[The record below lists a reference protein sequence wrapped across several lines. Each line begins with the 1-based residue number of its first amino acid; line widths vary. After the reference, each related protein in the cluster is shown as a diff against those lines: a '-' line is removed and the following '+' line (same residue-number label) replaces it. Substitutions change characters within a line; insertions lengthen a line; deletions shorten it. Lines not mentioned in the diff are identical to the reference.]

1 MYRILVCDDEKDIV
15 SALKIY
21 LMADG
26 YQVFEAYNGREALEI
41 LKNEDIH
48 LVLMDIMMPEMDG
61 ITAMLKIREVSNVP
75 VILLTA
81 KSEDTDK
88 VLGLTVGADDYV
100 TKPFNPEELVARV
113 ESQLRRIEMIR
124 EGKNKRS
131 NVIRIGGLEVDESE
145 SDVTVDGRKVRLTPI
160 EHRILL
166 FLVRNAGTTYS
177 STELYEN
184 IWGEIPVDTKN
195 IVAVHIR
202 HIREKIEID
211 PKNPRYVKVVW
222 GRGYKIQSQTE
233 N

>member
-1 MYRILVCDDEKDIV
+1 MKRILVCDDDHEIV
-15 SALKIY
+15 QAICVY
-21 LMADG
+21 LTDAG
-26 YQVFEAYNGREALEI
+26 FEIVRAYSGKEALQC
-41 LKNEDIH
+41 
-48 LVLMDIMMPEMDG
+48 VLDPDQQIDLIIMDVMMPEVNG
-61 ITAMLKIREVSNVP
+61 IEATKKIRELYNIPIIMLS
-75 VILLTA
+75 A
-81 KSEDTDK
+81 KSEDEDK
-88 VLGLTVGADDYV
+88 ITGLKIGADDYM
-100 TKPFNPEELVARV
+100 TKPFNPEELVAR
-113 ESQLRRIEMIR
+113 
-124 EGKNKRS
+124 

-166 FLVRNAGTTYS
+166 FLVRNAGTNYS

>member
-1 MYRILVCDDEKDIV
+1 MAKILVCDDDHEIV
-15 SALKIY
+15 QAICVY
-21 LMADG
+21 LTDAG
-26 YQVFEAYNGREALEI
+26 FEIVQAYSGKEALQC
-41 LKNEDIH
+41 
-48 LVLMDIMMPEMDG
+48 VLDPDQQIDLIIMDVMMPEVNG
-61 ITAMLKIREVSNVP
+61 IEATKKIRELYNIPIIMLS
-75 VILLTA
+75 A
-81 KSEDTDK
+81 KSEDEDK
-88 VLGLTVGADDYV
+88 ITGLKIGADDYM

-113 ESQLRRIEMIR
+113 ESQLRRIEMI
-124 EGKNKRS
+124 
-131 NVIRIGGLEVDESE
+131 DESE

>member
-1 MYRILVCDDEKDIV
+1 MKRILVCDDDHEIV
-15 SALKIY
+15 QAICVY
-21 LMADG
+21 LTDAG
-26 YQVFEAYNGREALEI
+26 FEIVRAYSGKEALQC
-41 LKNEDIH
+41 
-48 LVLMDIMMPEMDG
+48 VLDPDQQIDLIIMDVMMPEVNG
-61 ITAMLKIREVSNVP
+61 IEATKKIRELYNIPIIMLS
-75 VILLTA
+75 A
-81 KSEDTDK
+81 KSEDEDK
-88 VLGLTVGADDYV
+88 ITGLKIGADDYM

-145 SDVTVDGRKVRLTPI
+145 SDVT
-160 EHRILL
+160 
-166 FLVRNAGTTYS
+166 AGTTYS